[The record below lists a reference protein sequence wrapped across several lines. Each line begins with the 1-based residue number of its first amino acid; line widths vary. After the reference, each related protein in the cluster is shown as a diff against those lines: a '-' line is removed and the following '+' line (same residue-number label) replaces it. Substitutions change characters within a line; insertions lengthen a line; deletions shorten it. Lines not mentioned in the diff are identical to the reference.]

1 MPASRLPGTIT
12 LNGLLFER
20 SGARDVDPDKRA
32 LLIHGL
38 VALLARRGT
47 RAPYNFDA
55 IASWGVAPGGKVSHV
70 YA

>member
-1 MPASRLPGTIT
+1 MPLSRLPGTIT
-12 LNGLLFER
+12 LNGPLFER
-20 SGARDVDPDKRA
+20 SHSGAPDVDPDKRA

-47 RAPYNFDA
+47 RAPYHFDA
-55 IASWGVAPGGKVSHV
+55 IASWGVAPGGV